1 MRYMIIKKSEYERLK
16 RTSSQTVDNY
26 TYLLNNTDNKIKN
39 MADAIHNLGNDIKT
53 ALEKLNL
60 VESARRKNASRIGGL
75 TTSLNKE
82 KNKTKELLNAIDSQK
97 EHYENKV
104 SELQDN
110 VKDLEVK
117 LEESMSDKYVVKK
130 LPADKGPRKRQTMK
144 IKNCTVQSNIARK
157 MFGDSK

>member
-1 MRYMIIKKSEYERLK
+1 MKYMIIKKSEYEILK
-16 RTSSQTVDNY
+16 KTIESNDEYIKLIKINNQELASLTDSTMNLSS
-26 TYLLNNTDNKIKN
+26 
-39 MADAIHNLGNDIKT
+39 DIKIT
-53 ALEKLNL
+53 LEKLNL
-60 VESARRKNASRIGGL
+60 VEKARRTNAGKIGGL

-82 KNKTKELLNAIDSQK
+82 KKKSEMLL
-97 EHYENKV
+97 ETV
-104 SELQDN
+104 SKLEDN

-130 LPADKGPRKRQTMK
+130 LPADKGPRKTQTMK